1 MIAELLPTSVMS
13 AYTTGDEMDAPL
25 YADEEALLA
34 HAVDKRRREFT
45 TVRVLARRLLDDL
58 GFAPAPIL
66 RDERGAPVWPDGV
79 VGSMT
84 HCEGFRAVA
93 VARAADVPTIG
104 IDAEPAQELPAG
116 VLGLVS
122 LPEERDALARLALRE
137 PGVAWDR
144 LLFCAKEA
152 VYKAWYPLAGRWL
165 GFEEARITLNPAGT
179 FTATLLVL
187 GPWMD
192 GQVVAGFDGRWM
204 CRDGLLVTA
213 IAGQHR

>member
-1 MIAELLPTSVMS
+1 MIAELLPGDVVS
-13 AYTTGDEMDAPL
+13 ADTTGDEVDMPL

-45 TVRVLARRLLDDL
+45 TVRVLARRLLDEL

-66 RDERGAPVWPDGV
+66 RDERGAPIWPHGV

-84 HCEGFRAVA
+84 HCDGFRAVA
-93 VARAADVPTIG
+93 VARAASVPTIG
-104 IDAEPAQELPAG
+104 IDAEPALALPAG

-137 PGVAWDR
+137 PAVAWDR

-165 GFEEARITLNPAGT
+165 GFEEARITLNPIGT
-179 FTATLLVL
+179 FTAALLVP
-187 GPWMD
+187 GPWVD

-213 IAGQHR
+213 IAGRHR